1 MVNALRPYLAVLRMP
16 GARVLLTAG
25 VLARLGIGMTP
36 LALLLLVQQATGR
49 YTPAAVAGAAYA
61 IAGGALSPVAGR
73 LADRFGPARVL
84 WVTAVAHPLAL
95 VALLL
100 AARGTVGAVF
110 VAAGIAGA
118 TYPPLAAAIRGAWNG
133 LTEPGGE
140 YPHLRTA
147 ALAVETS
154 MYELVFVLGPL
165 LVAVFVTVASPE
177 AAIAGVAVVT
187 LVGTAT
193 VASGTAMR
201 RWRPYPPGVATR
213 GLGPLRLPG
222 FVSLMICVA
231 GLGAAFSAAAV
242 TVPAFATTHAGGRDA
257 AGLAGVLLGVWGISS
272 PIGGIWFGTRRPAMA
287 LHRQFAWLLGALS
300 ATFAAFALMP
310 TPLALGVA
318 LLLGGA
324 TIAPGLT
331 VEHSLVGRIAP
342 ASMMNE
348 AFTWLVTVSV
358 AASAVG
364 GATAGVIV
372 DQPGGVPWA
381 FLFCAAVVGLAALL
395 AGWPRGSLARADAR
409 AGAAPLAPTAGATP
423 HVQGGEHQRDAPV
436 ARRGSADDRAG
447 VPINHERDVPDP
459 EPRCT

>member
-16 GARVLLTAG
+16 GARVLLVAG
-25 VLARLGIGMTP
+25 VLARLGTGMTP

-49 YTPAAVAGAAYA
+49 YVLAAVAGAAYA
-61 IAGGALSPVAGR
+61 LGSGALSPVAGR
-73 LADRFGPARVL
+73 LADRLGPARVL

-100 AARGTVGAVF
+100 ATRGPIGAVF

-118 TYPPLAAAIRGAWNG
+118 TYPPLAAAIRGAWNR

-140 YPHLRTA
+140 HPHLRTA

-154 MYELVFVLGPL
+154 MSELLYVLGPL
-165 LVAVFVTVASPE
+165 LVAAFVIVSGPK

-193 VASGTAMR
+193 VAGGMAMR
-201 RWRPYPPGVATR
+201 QWRPHPRGVATR

-222 FVSLMICVA
+222 FAALMVCVA
-231 GLGAAFSAAAV
+231 GLGAAFSAGAV
-242 TVPAFATTHAGGRDA
+242 AVPAFATTHAGGRDA
-257 AGLAGVLLGVWGISS
+257 GGLAGVLLGVWGISS

-300 ATFAAFALMP
+300 ATFVVYALMP

-331 VEHSLVGRIAP
+331 VEFSLVGRIAP

-348 AFTWLVTVSV
+348 AYTWLVTVAV

-364 GATAGVIV
+364 SATAGVIV

-381 FLFCAAVVGLAALL
+381 FLFCGAVTGLAALV
-395 AGWPRGSLARADAR
+395 AGWPGGPLARADAQ
-409 AGAAPLAPTAGATP
+409 AGAVAIDSSASTVGTVIAEIDASRVTERGAS
-423 HVQGGEHQRDAPV
+423 R
-436 ARRGSADDRAG
+436 ADDQLSEAAMEDRKRSG
-447 VPINHERDVPDP
+447 YF
-459 EPRCT
+459 